1 MNNLIEKEAQQTHLS
16 QELIFEE
23 DQSLPGM
30 FLHSEKQKYY
40 FRTVSACYWG
50 WGVKKKKM
58 LLLKSCTHSLVER
71 SSLLWRGA
79 SDYFSCKNEDYT
91 LLMVII
97 KTFSVS
103 LV

>member
-50 WGVKKKKM
+50 WGVKNKKNAVVEIVYSFPCREVVLALEGSVG
-58 LLLKSCTHSLVER
+58 LLL
-71 SSLLWRGA
+71 
-79 SDYFSCKNEDYT
+79 
-91 LLMVII
+91 M
-97 KTFSVS
+97 
-103 LV
+103 